1 MSLNGILIV
10 DKPSGMTS
18 HDVVAIMRRAGRERR
33 LGHTGT
39 LDPTATGVLVL
50 CFGIATRLIPYL
62 DETDKTYLAHLIL
75 GESTDT
81 QDFTGQIINKT
92 PDAKID
98 RERLKAALQ
107 AYLGEI
113 MQIPPM
119 FSAVKQH
126 GRPLYELARQ
136 GREVE
141 RAPRPVTIYELEPEE
156 PLLDSYNVG
165 EGPWLRVR
173 CSKGTYIRTLC
184 HDLGEYLDCG
194 AHLRELKRTTSGT
207 FHLEEAVSL
216 EDART
221 WGEQGE
227 LGKHLLSPARAVAH
241 LKQLPLSEGN
251 VSDVKHGR
259 CITGLDEA
267 EHGILAAGING
278 TELAAILKCV
288 GEGRWQPVKV
298 FV

>member
-50 CFGIATRLIPYL
+50 CFGIATRLIPFL

-75 GESTDT
+75 GVSTDT
-81 QDFTGQIINKT
+81 QDFTGQTIKET
-92 PDAKID
+92 PDAQIE

-107 AYLGEI
+107 AYQGEI

-119 FSAVKQH
+119 FSAVKQQ

-136 GREVE
+136 GKEVE

-156 PLLDSYNVG
+156 SLLESYRAG

-184 HDLGEYLDCG
+184 HDLGEYLGCG

-216 EDART
+216 EEAQT
-221 WGEQGE
+221 WGERGE

-241 LKQLPLSEGN
+241 LKQLSLSKDN

-259 CITGLDEA
+259 CISGLEL
-267 EHGILAAGING
+267 ESSGVLAAGIDEG
-278 TELAAILKCV
+278 ELAAILKSV
-288 GEGRWQPVKV
+288 GDGRWQPVKV